1 MTDLL
6 LRWLSKSRAGGQDD
20 YDVIGADGLVIRP
33 HADARLRA
41 DARRPCRHRQE
52 LAPRDVRPSGNVS
65 GSGDEPRAVAQTT
78 HAGPRW
84 RGRVAASTSFW
95 PSTYRSSAV
104 QLSFY
109 RHSFGQCLRATYF

>member
-1 MTDLL
+1 MTDPL
-6 LRWLSKSRAGGQDD
+6 LRWLSGSRAGGQDD

-52 LAPRDVRPSGNVS
+52 LARRDVRPSGKLS
-65 GSGDEPRAVAQTT
+65 GRGDEPRAFAQTT

-84 RGRVAASTSFW
+84 RG
-95 PSTYRSSAV
+95 
-104 QLSFY
+104 
-109 RHSFGQCLRATYF
+109 ATYFALLLCGKGKTAGGDWRKHGNPRS